1 MEFSP
6 KWIAW
11 EITRR
16 CNLRCVHCRSSSQLE
31 VEGHPD
37 FSLDEA
43 KRVLDD
49 IRSYA
54 SPVVVLSGGEPLLR
68 PDVFDIA
75 RYGTALGLRMCL
87 ATNGSLVTA
96 DTCRQITE
104 SGIRMVSLSLDGSTA
119 AVHDDFRNQPGAFD
133 GVMNAI
139 RLFNAH
145 NIDFLVNSSFT
156 KRNQDEAPKIH
167 QLVKSLGATA
177 WYLFMIVPTGRGEE
191 IMAELIPPDEYEAM
205 LNWHYDMEKEEDEL
219 LVRPTCAPQYYRV
232 VLQRAKEEGEKFKR
246 RTLKFSTGGSKGCLA
261 GQLICMIDV
270 DGNVLPCSY
279 FPLPAG
285 NIRHQSFREIWEES
299 PLFLEMRDFAGYK
312 DHCGRCEYLNV
323 CGGCRAR
330 AWAVTGDY
338 LAGEPFCSH
347 RPGR

>member
-49 IRSYA
+49 IHSYA